1 MSNKIKIFWDVDDVV
16 LNTSEVLVDMV
27 HEKYGKSPNKTMQ
40 DIKDWELKSIYR
52 DIEPYFIDW
61 ALQSP
66 QFWNKVEI
74 KKEFLQFLETGS
86 AEQFEHYF
94 VTVGTQ
100 NNIDIKQACLNSVI
114 RQYLNTTD
122 FLFIGFDEAFSKRI
136 VPMAGGI
143 QVDDNINNLANT
155 DAKIKILL
163 KNFIETDYNSFYN
176 QRYFIENLYEVNCIA
191 EVIQMLEFILQNPTL
206 LQG

>member
-16 LNTSEVLVDMV
+16 FNTSEVLVDMV

-52 DIEPYFIDW
+52 DIEPNFIDW

-74 KKEFLQFLETGS
+74 KKEFLQFLKTNS
-86 AEQFEHYF
+86 AKQFEHYF

-114 RQYLNTTD
+114 RQFLCTTD

-163 KNFIETDYNSFYN
+163 KNFIETDYNTFYN
-176 QRYFIENLYEVNCIA
+176 QRYFIENLYEVNCITEA
-191 EVIQMLEFILQNPTL
+191 IQMLEFILQNPTL

>member
-27 HEKYGKSPNKTMQ
+27 HEKYGKSTNKTMQ

-52 DIEPYFIDW
+52 DIEPDFINW

-74 KKEFLQFLETGS
+74 RKEFLQFLKTDS
-86 AEQFEHYF
+86 AKQFEHYF
-94 VTVGTQ
+94 VSVGTQ

-114 RQYLNTTD
+114 RQFLHTSN
-122 FLFIGFDEAFSKRI
+122 FLFIGFNEAFSKRI

-155 DAKIKILL
+155 DVPEDL
-163 KNFIETDYNSFYN
+163 KAGLSSNVE
-176 QRYFIENLYEVNCIA
+176 
-191 EVIQMLEFILQNPTL
+191 
-206 LQG
+206 